1 MTELPSGVARNVGP
15 LPDYTA
21 ASTVVLRVRRRL
33 SLTALLIRLKI
44 LPEESTTSLDAMAK
58 SIESILPEGVTVK
71 AKTTEPIA
79 FGLESLTLDLAAEER
94 NGITDEVESAVNSAD
109 NVGSVEMKGVSRM
122 SATLRS

>member
-1 MTELPSGVARNVGP
+1 
-15 LPDYTA
+15 
-21 ASTVVLRVRRRL
+21 
-33 SLTALLIRLKI
+33 
-44 LPEESTTSLDAMAK
+44 MAK

-94 NGITDEVESAVNSAD
+94 NGITDEVESAVNSSD

>member
-1 MTELPSGVARNVGP
+1 MAELLSGAARNVER
-15 LPDYTA
+15 LLDLIT
-21 ASTVVLRVRRRL
+21 ASTVVSRAHRRL
-33 SLTALLIRLKI
+33 SVTALLIRLKI
-44 LPEESTTSLDAMAK
+44 LPKDTTTNLDAMAT

-109 NVGSVEMKGVSRM
+109 NVGSIELTGVSRM